1 MLLCRP
7 TLSNWPLTFIPP
19 SYQGNQRARSIG
31 YLLYYRWIESVLKL
45 GFIGDPTQVLTPGAA
60 SKNLIESVV
69 TAEKDQM
76 PRNAPGRV

>member
-1 MLLCRP
+1 
-7 TLSNWPLTFIPP
+7 
-19 SYQGNQRARSIG
+19 
-31 YLLYYRWIESVLKL
+31 VLKL